1 MQTQKNWIHS
11 VKQKMGFKK
20 VFIIIIFSNLFLGCN
35 GSNESLTIKNL
46 QRRNDSLENILSI
59 MNQKYI
65 FDSITIRDI
74 PSYKNSY
81 QKGTE
86 IMGEI
91 VIVGYSNNNQKTNVV
106 LADSIAYAPNIKLYN
121 PDTLIMKNGG
131 FVYFKELQDSL
142 SLKGLI
148 NVGNKYGKSH
158 QFLYNTMIKAK
169 K

>member
-1 MQTQKNWIHS
+1 L
-11 VKQKMGFKK
+11 
-20 VFIIIIFSNLFLGCN
+20 FSNLFLGCN

-46 QRRNDSLENILSI
+46 QIRNDSLENILSI

-65 FDSITIRDI
+65 FDSIAIRDI

-131 FVYFKELQDSL
+131 FVYFKELQD
-142 SLKGLI
+142 
-148 NVGNKYGKSH
+148 
-158 QFLYNTMIKAK
+158 
-169 K
+169 